1 MKDYSEDVLKI
12 QEAGRK
18 LPELIMEDKNAALLF
33 LAQTIMFLAQT
44 IISAQQIIEYLN
56 EPANE

>member
-18 LPELIMEDKNAALLF
+18 LPELIMTDKNAALL
-33 LAQTIMFLAQT
+33 FLAQT

>member
-18 LPELIMEDKNAALLF
+18 LPELMIRDKNTALLF
-33 LAQTIMFLAQT
+33 LAQTIV
-44 IISAQQIIEYLN
+44 SAQKMIEYLN